1 MQKHLLGAISWHK
14 QEIEKSKGTT
24 APLWFLIIHPRDSS
38 GDKVVVA
45 ECRSSDPELRIAA
58 GKELRRAA
66 EADLGTVTHMIH
78 SYEGITT
85 LSEQLMTDWITGG
98 EVVESKPGVSRFDSL
113 NVYLWRAGDKGPYA
127 GAILEVDDEN
137 RGIVA
142 VLPLPT
148 AASGWHGAPGY
159 DTLWE

>member
-14 QEIEKSKGTT
+14 KAVEESRSTT
-24 APLWFLIIHPRDSS
+24 PPLWFLVVTPRDGS
-38 GDKVVVA
+38 GDKVIVA
-45 ECRSSDPELRIAA
+45 ECRSSDPELRVAA

-66 EADLGTVTHMIH
+66 EADIGTVTHMIH
-78 SYEGITT
+78 SYEGFTT
-85 LSEQLMTDWITGG
+85 LSEQLMAEWVAG
-98 EVVESKPGVSRFDSL
+98 EDLETKSEVFRFDSL